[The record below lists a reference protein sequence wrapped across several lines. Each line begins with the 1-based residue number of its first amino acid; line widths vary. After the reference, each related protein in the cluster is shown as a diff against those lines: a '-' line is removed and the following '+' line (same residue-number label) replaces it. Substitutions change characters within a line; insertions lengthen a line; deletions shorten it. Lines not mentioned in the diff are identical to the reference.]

1 MTAVH
6 IRPVCEVDR
15 KKLQDIEEECFIQES
30 CSKNIAFVH
39 LRFRRSAAPQD
50 LPLLSQPLL
59 LQEEHA
65 IADRMDDSKK
75 SSTKNQR
82 RGPLFVP
89 TFVDVA
95 SVMVDGKEHV
105 AGYCAWSCEP
115 AGTSSETC
123 IHIMNLA
130 VAEQFR
136 ILK

>member
-1 MTAVH
+1 M
-6 IRPVCEVDR
+6 
-15 KKLQDIEEECFIQES
+15 
-30 CSKNIAFVH
+30 
-39 LRFRRSAAPQD
+39 
-50 LPLLSQPLL
+50 SQPLL

-65 IADRMDDSKK
+65 IADRMDDAKK